1 MHNVTFAAL
10 GLRLHPGHKYYFT
23 VTAYNNVGLH
33 TTVSSDGF
41 VVDQHPPTAGVV
53 YNTGRYR
60 NYGMQSRTD
69 RLELSWQGFLD
80 HDSGIFTYLVAV
92 FEDSDNATAVVNFTN
107 VGIQTSIKLTN
118 LNLQHGKS
126 YYGVIKALDAAG
138 HESRT
143 VYSKSRLIDTSPPK
157 AYRCRDKTCMHDA
170 EFKTSDSRAVT
181 IPSTVETSSVYIITG
196 SVRQPIRPV
205 TVRTTVG
212 QTFSKVVPLEKMHNG
227 NMDFKT
233 SITPKSNENVTI
245 SVDVESTDTVAG
257 TVTLYQCKVLPVDDN
272 TDALHISQISPTTFR
287 ARLDVQDLESG
298 IKRVST
304 NLILY
309 QTTLSNALR
318 YQ

>member
-10 GLRLHPGHKYYFT
+10 RLRLHPGHKYYFT

-41 VVDQHPPTAGVV
+41 VVDQHPPIAGVV
-53 YNTGRYR
+53 YNTGKYR

-69 RLELSWQGFLD
+69 RLELSWQGFQD

-107 VGIQTSIKLTN
+107 VGIQTSVKLTK
-118 LNLQHGKS
+118 LNLQHGKL
-126 YYGVIKALDAAG
+126 YYGAIKALDAAG
-138 HESRT
+138 HESIT

-157 AYRCRDKTCMHDA
+157 AYRCRDKTWMYDA
-170 EFKTSDSRAVT
+170 EFNTSDSRAVT

-212 QTFSKVVPLEKMHNG
+212 QTFSKIVPLEKMHNG

-309 QTTLSNALR
+309 HFLFR
-318 YQ
+318 